1 MAKIQ
6 KDDIV
11 SVIYTGKLEE
21 GEIFDSADKENPLY
35 FKVGMGDVMPVF
47 EDAVIGMEVGQDGSI
62 DIEPEDAYGE
72 YDERKT
78 LAVKKDDFPADAELY
93 PGMQFYYKDPEGET
107 AYAYIDTID
116 GDDIKINFNHPLAGH
131 KLHFDF
137 TILGINEITEE
148 ELDAMYEDH
157 CGCGCE
163 DDDCCCDD
171 DDDDE
176 CGCGCGHHHCH

>member
-11 SVIYTGKLEE
+11 SVAYTGKLEE

-35 FKVGMGDVMPVF
+35 FKVGLGDVLPVF
-47 EDAVIGMEVGQDGSI
+47 EEAVIGMEVGQNGSI

-72 YDERKT
+72 YDEKKT
-78 LAVKKDDFPADAELY
+78 LDVKTSDFPEDADLY
-93 PGMQFYYKDPEGET
+93 PGMQFYYKDPEGDT
-107 AYAYIDTID
+107 AYAFIDTID
-116 GDDIKINFNHPLAGH
+116 GDDVKINFNHPLAGH

-148 ELDAMYEDH
+148 ELDKMYEDH
-157 CGCGCE
+157 CDCGCE

-171 DDDDE
+171 DDDD